1 MSTWSALWSSQGRD
15 KQGHPQC
22 PNGHPCTERLEG
34 GLSPCHLL
42 SSVSIHIKINPAGAL
57 HCLENAHGFHAH
69 QVQVPI
75 SQTSGQS
82 LSLRRYFSIIHLCFR
97 LQLREILCDPAKPL
111 PRHFFFSDLC
121 QEPNPSPRRPLPPI
135 VPLTSYSKI
144 WELLKSSGFKGLTW
158 GLCRVKNQWITGAP
172 NCHPSNMSSGTRRKA
187 QVESIL
193 CPCLIEKETGGWV
206 GPRIP
211 HEA

>member
-1 MSTWSALWSSQGRD
+1 MREDKGTERPSRVWLKGNEHFWSALWSSQGRD

-22 PNGHPCTERLEG
+22 PNGHPCTECLEG

-82 LSLRRYFSIIHLCFR
+82 LSLRGYFSIIHLCFR
-97 LQLREILCDPAKPL
+97 LQLREISLWSSQTTPPPLFLFWPLSGAKS
-111 PRHFFFSDLC
+111 FSWKA
-121 QEPNPSPRRPLPPI
+121 
-135 VPLTSYSKI
+135 TSSHSSAH
-144 WELLKSSGFKGLTW
+144 LL
-158 GLCRVKNQWITGAP
+158 
-172 NCHPSNMSSGTRRKA
+172 
-187 QVESIL
+187 
-193 CPCLIEKETGGWV
+193 
-206 GPRIP
+206 
-211 HEA
+211 